1 MKKHTFL
8 RRHRYSTSFHFRAVI
23 PLDLRGN
30 FHDKRDF
37 TISLRTGIYKD
48 ALRLSFRLYTFSQ
61 FLFSKIRFGEMKLD
75 IEGIKNVLK
84 VEITRNLRHAQL
96 TKWESTTDI
105 KKYES
110 LLENAKE
117 KENFKDDYL
126 QEKVDSRIED
136 HLRKLGYE
144 TSKKSFEFKQL
155 RSNFIEL
162 WVLRNELKEQQLLN
176 NEESNLN
183 EWFKQKCNEKFG
195 LDFPVSM
202 IDSLSESPSQ

>member
-1 MKKHTFL
+1 MK
-8 RRHRYSTSFHFRAVI
+8 
-23 PLDLRGN
+23 
-30 FHDKRDF
+30 
-37 TISLRTGIYKD
+37 
-48 ALRLSFRLYTFSQ
+48 
-61 FLFSKIRFGEMKLD
+61 
-75 IEGIKNVLK
+75 
-84 VEITRNLRHAQL
+84 
-96 TKWESTTDI
+96 
-105 KKYES
+105 
-110 LLENAKE
+110 NAKE

-183 EWFKQKCNEKFG
+183 EWYKQKCNEKFG

-202 IDSLSESPSQ
+202 IDLLSESPSPSIIQQETETEPDTEKILEVLPNFLNFWNKRDNKESTTQRYGIKVRHLAVIVGNLPLNKITSMD